1 MANADTPRAGLEIWR
16 EFGHISPQGEHGY
29 G

>member
-1 MANADTPRAGLEIWR
+1 MANADTPRASLEIWR
-16 EFGHISPQGEHGY
+16 EFGHISPQGEHSY

>member
-1 MANADTPRAGLEIWR
+1 MANANTPRASLEIWR